1 MEYDLKSVEATRAH
15 LFRAYGQAIDLIQKA
30 PCFKQFPANAE
41 EATILFATALARQA
55 ERLCVDGFAAIAV
68 LPGCYHEPVS
78 EMHGI
83 YMDVQYEAQSGK
95 VGVSAPACAAAGLI
109 TAEQFARLAFDLV
122 SRATRCLNG
131 DETVDGREIR
141 HGDLWDK

>member
-1 MEYDLKSVEATRAH
+1 MEYKLERFEAARAH
-15 LFRAYGQAIDLIQKA
+15 LFRAYEQAVDLIQKA
-30 PCFKQFPANAE
+30 PCFKQFPANAD

-55 ERLCVDGFAAIAV
+55 ERLCVDGFSAISV
-68 LPGCYHEPVS
+68 LPACYHEPVS
-78 EMHGI
+78 EMHNI
-83 YMDVQYEAQSGK
+83 YLDVQYEAEAGK
-95 VGVSAPACAAAGLI
+95 KQVSVAACAAAGLT
-109 TAEQFARLAFDLV
+109 TAEQFARLAFDLT